1 MKKTVLAL
9 LVAVVLVV
17 TAVAATFPEG
27 ILYTPMVHVR
37 NGYVRIGD
45 AKPDI
50 TLANDALYV
59 EGEAEFDSTVR
70 FDAGFAHIR
79 ASREV
84 EITSPSTTFAVMP
97 TDDLIVLTS
106 DANVTGVTVTGGALN
121 QVVTLIT
128 GSGSNTITFNDG
140 ANMVLGSNV
149 TMKEGDGDVLT
160 LMCTSADGDK
170 WVRLSSAD
178 N

>member
-1 MKKTVLAL
+1 MKKTVLSL

-45 AKPDI
+45 ARPDI

-79 ASREV
+79 ASREA
-84 EITSPSTTFAVMP
+84 EITSNTLAVMP

-106 DANVTGVTVTGGALN
+106 DANTTATVIGGALN
-121 QVVTLIT
+121 QVVTIIT
-128 GSGSNTITFNDG
+128 GDGSNTITFNDG

-149 TMKEGDGDVLT
+149 TMTEGDGDVLT
-160 LMCTSADGDK
+160 LMCTTADGDK

>member
-1 MKKTVLAL
+1 MKKTVLSL

-84 EITSPSTTFAVMP
+84 EITSTTLAVTP

-106 DANVTGVTVTGGALN
+106 DANVTGVTLTGGALN

-128 GSGSNTITFNDG
+128 GAGSNTITFNDG

-160 LMCTSADGDK
+160 LMCTTADGDK

>member
-1 MKKTVLAL
+1 MKKTVLSL

-45 AKPDI
+45 ARPDI

-84 EITSPSTTFAVMP
+84 EITSNTLAVMP

-106 DANVTGVTVTGGALN
+106 DSNTTATVIGGALN

-149 TMKEGDGDVLT
+149 AMKEGEGDVLT
-160 LMCTSADGDK
+160 LMCTTADGDK
-170 WVRLSSAD
+170 WVRLSNAD

>member
-84 EITSPSTTFAVMP
+84 EITSNTLAVMP

-106 DANVTGVTVTGGALN
+106 DANVTGVTLTGGALN
-121 QVVTLIT
+121 QVVTIIT
-128 GSGSNTITFNDG
+128 GDGSNTIRFDDG
-140 ANMVLGSNV
+140 ADMVVGSNM
-149 TMKEGDGDVLT
+149 TLTEGQGDVLT
-160 LMCTSADGDK
+160 LMCTSADGDE
-170 WVRLSSAD
+170 WVRLSNAD